1 MSHSK
6 EFFKLKFGASALRQ
20 GPSAFN
26 STLPLETSVL
36 ETLYGDQF
44 TQSIQLIKPNYIVY
58 ISHRR
63 STTVSLE
70 TCRLDFYLVIRMR
83 LCDLDFLYKGKCI
96 FFKRQFAARTSG
108 ETNFSVRIKLK
119 GKIPVMVL
127 TV

>member
-1 MSHSK
+1 MWMSHSK
-6 EFFKLKFGASALRQ
+6 EFFKLTFRASALRQ
-20 GPSAFN
+20 GPSAFA

-70 TCRLDFYLVIRMR
+70 TYRLDFYLVIRMR
-83 LCDLDFLYKGKCI
+83 L
-96 FFKRQFAARTSG
+96 RSR
-108 ETNFSVRIKLK
+108 FSVQRKMYFFLSDSLQYVRLVKLTLAS
-119 GKIPVMVL
+119 V
-127 TV
+127 

>member
-6 EFFKLKFGASALRQ
+6 EFFKLTFRASALRQ
-20 GPSAFN
+20 GPSAFA

-36 ETLYGDQF
+36 ETLYGGQF
-44 TQSIQLIKPNYIVY
+44 TQSIQLIKPNYIAY

-83 LCDLDFLYKGKCI
+83 LCNLDFLYRGN
-96 FFKRQFAARTSG
+96 FFFLGDSLQHARLVKLTLA
-108 ETNFSVRIKLK
+108 SV
-119 GKIPVMVL
+119 
-127 TV
+127 

>member
-6 EFFKLKFGASALRQ
+6 EFFKLTFRASALRQ
-20 GPSAFN
+20 GPSAFA

-36 ETLYGDQF
+36 ETLYGGQF

-83 LCDLDFLYKGKCI
+83 LRSRFSVQRKMY
-96 FFKRQFAARTSG
+96 FFKRQFTARTSG

>member
-6 EFFKLKFGASALRQ
+6 EFFKLTFRASALRQ
-20 GPSAFN
+20 GPSAFA

-36 ETLYGDQF
+36 ETLYGGQF

-70 TCRLDFYLVIRMR
+70 TCRLDFYAISIFCTKENVFFLSDSLQHARLVKQT
-83 LCDLDFLYKGKCI
+83 L
-96 FFKRQFAARTSG
+96 A
-108 ETNFSVRIKLK
+108 SV
-119 GKIPVMVL
+119 
-127 TV
+127 